1 MRVLQVSHQD
11 GRGGAAQ
18 IAWNL
23 QRAYRARG
31 LDARMAVKKK
41 LGSNQDVIEIPHEKY
56 KPATTRFLL
65 RLGRKLAALNSQVR
79 GMEHLAAFFF
89 LLAEYPQRLEVYRG
103 REDFY
108 APGTWH
114 LLELF
119 PEPVDIL
126 HLHNLH
132 KSWLNDQGEYFDLR
146 ALPWLSQRLPV
157 VMTLHDAWL
166 ISGHCAHSFE
176 CERWKSGCGLCPD
189 LTIYPAIRKDGTAY
203 NWVRKRDIY
212 RQSRLNVV
220 APSHWLLEKVKQS
233 SLSAGML
240 RACVIPNGVDLTVFH
255 PGSGERIAL
264 GLPLDANIL
273 VFSADGIRKN
283 QMKDFQTLR
292 LAIAQVAERLPKTLF
307 VALGEA
313 GPTEQVGRAEVR
325 FVPYQT
331 EPEMV
336 ARYYRAADAYIHA
349 ARADTFPNSVIEAL
363 ACGTPVVATHV
374 GGIPEQIREG
384 ETGFLTPAGDPQAL
398 ATKIEQLLNNLED
411 RRQMG
416 NAAAQDA
423 QRRFDVNRQADAY
436 LAWYR
441 EILEENRHALSQNF

>member
-1 MRVLQVSHQD
+1 M
-11 GRGGAAQ
+11 
-18 IAWNL
+18 
-23 QRAYRARG
+23 
-31 LDARMAVKKK
+31 
-41 LGSNQDVIEIPHEKY
+41 
-56 KPATTRFLL
+56 
-65 RLGRKLAALNSQVR
+65 
-79 GMEHLAAFFF
+79 
-89 LLAEYPQRLEVYRG
+89 EVYRG